1 MTDKKEDAKN
11 RAAML
16 KRLREEH
23 KETVEKTQALLK
35 HNQSIRKQIRQAMQ
49 SGPMT
54 VPEVAEATG
63 LASDRVLWHVT
74 AMKKYDLI
82 REVGMSGEYYQYELA
97 QKENQ

>member
-1 MTDKKEDAKN
+1 MTDKKEDTKN

-16 KRLREEH
+16 KSLREEH
-23 KETVEKTQALLK
+23 EETVAKTQDLLK
-35 HNQSIRKQIRQAMQ
+35 HNQAIRKQIHQAMQ

-63 LASDRVLWHVT
+63 LPSDQVLWHVT
-74 AMKKYDLI
+74 AMKKYDLV